1 MNVYV
6 YIFAMALVTYLLR
19 AVPLTIFRRKIENR
33 FVCSFLYYVPYACLT
48 ALTIPDI
55 FAATGSVVS
64 AAAGLVIAVILG
76 FKGKGLFPVAA
87 ASCVTVF
94 FVERLIEII

>member
-6 YIFAMALVTYLLR
+6 YIFTMALVTYLLR
-19 AVPLTIFRRKIENR
+19 AVPLTLVRKKIENT

-55 FAATGSVVS
+55 FYSTASVVS
-64 AAAGLVIAVILG
+64 GAAGLLVAVILG
-76 FKGKGLFPVAA
+76 FKGKGLFPVAV
-87 ASCVTVF
+87 ASCITVF
-94 FVERLIEII
+94 VVERLLGL

>member
-19 AVPLTIFRRKIENR
+19 AVPLTVFRRKIENG

-55 FAATGSVVS
+55 FSATGSVIS
-64 AAAGLVIAVILG
+64 AAAGLLVAVVLG
-76 FKGKGLFPVAA
+76 FRGKGLFPVAA

-94 FVERLIEII
+94 VVERLLELF